1 MCYIWSSGSAFSMG
15 YAQTYVSH
23 FVHRF
28 SINATQHLC
37 VYDLDYEVELVV
49 NVTILAKDNGGVP
62 PFNQGY
68 AVFTINVINDNDNAP
83 YFVPYN
89 VSLSLLEQLGYS
101 NFLTLQ
107 VSLL

>member
-1 MCYIWSSGSAFSMG
+1 MG

-23 FVHRF
+23 FIHRF

-37 VYDLDYEVELVV
+37 VHDLDYEVELVV

-107 VSLL
+107 VSVFY